1 MNVKQIIQ
9 DTVNETIFKLKL
21 SGMLKENT
29 LDTYQKCEELLRNY
43 ETIRNSS
50 DPSAKLLSKKIDDA
64 LLTIQNDQYYEVII
78 MYYIKGM
85 SREYIADLYN
95 TTGTTITRNKARL
108 IDKLKVILFTDD
120 YIHELFS

>member
-9 DTVNETIFKLKL
+9 ETVNETIFKLKL